1 MYPCNKYA
9 KFSYKNHIGLIFCSD
24 LQWIAIF
31 RTQIELKLATFQ
43 KKLSLRGSPC
53 ELLHTTRPSC
63 ERPHVPFEGRW
74 VTLKRAMIPPRWVRR
89 LIPVPRELHSNHSLL
104 HKCNSGYLCST
115 SNPSRVGSG
124 LEFQVPHHAVKYAYW
139 GVTVQALANL
149 WSKGNNGLII
159 QRSFVITIAGRP
171 KLTQA
176 SSGHDM
182 TWDEIECIVVMK

>member
-1 MYPCNKYA
+1 MP
-9 KFSYKNHIGLIFCSD
+9 SRYKLVKWQSRRPYFLLWFTVNSNFH
-24 LQWIAIF
+24 A
-31 RTQIELKLATFQ
+31 QIKLKLAMFQ
-43 KKLSLRGSPC
+43 KKLGLCGSPC

-63 ERPHVPFEGRW
+63 ERPHVPFKRRW
-74 VTLKRAMIPPRWVRR
+74 VTLKRAMIPPRWVRQ

-104 HKCNSGYLCST
+104 HKCNIGYLRST

-124 LEFQVPHHAVKYAYW
+124 LEFQVPYHAVKYAYW
-139 GVTVQALANL
+139 GVMVQALADL
-149 WSKGNNGLII
+149 RSKGNNGLTI

-182 TWDEIECIVVMK
+182 TQAETECPVVIE